1 MSVVFEQSQTRLN
14 LMRAFAG
21 EIQARNRYEFA
32 AGVARRKGLQVIERV
47 FTFTADQE
55 RAHAKVFYD
64 FLAPLSG
71 ENLVVEGGY
80 PVDIYTEM
88 SDYLRAAQH
97 NEYEEHDDAYASF
110 AAVAQQEGFLEI
122 AHTFRMIAAIEKT
135 HGDRFG
141 RFAELLEEKFAP
153 CAFVCGDDF
162 RFGYQAQGTP
172 ETLASATQVCVE
184 TVKLLKMDG
193 EKISSTA
200 IKNYLANGETEKAN
214 ALLGE
219 EFFLLGQVYKDRQV
233 GRTINFP
240 TANIRY
246 PEDKFPIK
254 KGVYETRVCVDGK
267 EYKGITNY
275 GARPTFDNTDTL
287 TETYLDG
294 FDGDLYGKELKVEFV
309 RFLREITKF
318 SGAEELKAQLTK
330 DIEAVRK

>member
-1 MSVVFEQSQTRLN
+1 MN
-14 LMRAFAG
+14 
-21 EIQARNRYEFA
+21 
-32 AGVARRKGLQVIERV
+32 
-47 FTFTADQE
+47 
-55 RAHAKVFYD
+55 
-64 FLAPLSG
+64 
-71 ENLVVEGGY
+71 
-80 PVDIYTEM
+80 
-88 SDYLRAAQH
+88 
-97 NEYEEHDDAYASF
+97 
-110 AAVAQQEGFLEI
+110 
-122 AHTFRMIAAIEKT
+122 
-135 HGDRFG
+135 
-141 RFAELLEEKFAP
+141 
-153 CAFVCGDDF
+153 F
-162 RFGYQAQGTP
+162 RFRKSKEFPPRNLPSCWKRNLRLARLCAGTIFGSVIRRRVRP
-172 ETLASATQVCVE
+172 KRL
-184 TVKLLKMDG
+184 LLKMDG

-294 FDGDLYGKELKVEFV
+294 FDGDLYNKTLQVRFV
-309 RFLREITKF
+309 RYLRGIRKF
-318 SGAEELKAQLTK
+318 ESAESLKAQLTE
-330 DIEAVRK
+330 DIRRVREHD